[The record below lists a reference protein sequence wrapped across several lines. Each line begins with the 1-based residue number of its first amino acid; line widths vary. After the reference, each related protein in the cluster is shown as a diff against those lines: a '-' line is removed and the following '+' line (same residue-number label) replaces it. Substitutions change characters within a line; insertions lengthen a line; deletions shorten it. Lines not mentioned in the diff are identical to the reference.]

1 MCSFHLEKW
10 YTLYDPEI
18 YKKHYE
24 MHNESIISYFKYR
37 ATDLLIL
44 NISEA
49 DSMERL
55 CQFLNI
61 EYLGQKMPHLNKTYA
76 YLQL

>member
-1 MCSFHLEKW
+1 
-10 YTLYDPEI
+10 
-18 YKKHYE
+18 